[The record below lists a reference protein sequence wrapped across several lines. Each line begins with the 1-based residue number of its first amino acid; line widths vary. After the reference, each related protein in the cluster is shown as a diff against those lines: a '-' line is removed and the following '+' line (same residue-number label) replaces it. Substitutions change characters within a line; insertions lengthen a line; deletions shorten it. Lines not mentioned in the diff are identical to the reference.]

1 METGKRFCYSENSTD
16 IEINGRDVDMKYP
29 QVWDLDTFFKG
40 GSQSSDFQ
48 HFVKETE
55 ELVDK
60 LVASTSA
67 KMTLA
72 QLVNELVNVQKVMQR
87 LRHGA
92 AFVSCLKAQNV
103 KDEHAFQWQGKLN
116 ELQAKLQNIWVEL
129 EATFGRMEDGEW
141 QELLNHPQLSDITFS
156 LNERRQAAAE
166 KLAPEQEKLV
176 AQLAVDGYHA
186 WGEVY
191 NQAVG
196 RMEIPFEEDGETK
209 RLSPGQLSNRLSSK
223 DRKVRKR
230 ASKAYAEAWKKETP
244 LFASTLNHL
253 AGFRLNLYRARGW
266 NDVLKEPLL
275 INRMKRKTL
284 DAMWSVIN
292 ENKPKFYEFM
302 DRKAKLLGVDK
313 LAMHDIHAPLPN
325 GGNEKIAYDDACEL
339 IIRHFQKVSP
349 KLARFTEGALR
360 DGWVEAEDRPGKR
373 PGGFCTSFP
382 LAKQSRIFMTYNG
395 TMSNVATL
403 AHELGHAYHGYCLK
417 DKAPLAQR
425 YAMNVA
431 ETASTFAETIVAD
444 ALVQEAKTETL
455 KLSLLENKVNRAIAF
470 FMNIHARFLFE
481 TRFYEARK
489 QKRLSVKELC
499 DLMEEAQREAYGNQL
514 SSYSPTLWAHK
525 LHFHITGV
533 PFYNFP
539 YTFGYLFSIGIYQLA
554 LEKGASFEDDYIALL
569 QDTASMTVEELA
581 LKHVGADLT
590 KRDFW
595 QSAMDLII
603 KDVDLFLEMT
613 S

>member
-1 METGKRFCYSENSTD
+1 
-16 IEINGRDVDMKYP
+16 MKYP

-103 KDEHAFQWQGKLN
+103 KDEHAVQWQGKLN

-129 EATFGRMEDGEW
+129 EATFVRMEDGEW

-166 KLAPEQEKLV
+166 KLAPEQEKLA

-230 ASKAYAEAWKKETP
+230 ASKAYAEAWKKEAP

-325 GGNEKIAYDDACEL
+325 GGNDKIAYDDACEL
-339 IIRHFQKVSP
+339 IIRHFRKVSP

-470 FMNIHARFLFE
+470 IMNIHARFLFE

>member
-1 METGKRFCYSENSTD
+1 
-16 IEINGRDVDMKYP
+16 MKYP

-103 KDEHAFQWQGKLN
+103 KDEHAVQWQGKLN

-129 EATFGRMEDGEW
+129 EATFVRMEDGEW

-166 KLAPEQEKLV
+166 KLAPEQEKLA
-176 AQLAVDGYHA
+176 AQLAADGYHA

-230 ASKAYAEAWKKETP
+230 ASKAYAEAWKKEAP

-325 GGNEKIAYDDACEL
+325 GGNDKIAYDDACEL
-339 IIRHFQKVSP
+339 IIRHFRKVSP

-470 FMNIHARFLFE
+470 IMNIHARFLFE

>member
-1 METGKRFCYSENSTD
+1 
-16 IEINGRDVDMKYP
+16 MKYP

-103 KDEHAFQWQGKLN
+103 KDEHAVQWQGKLN

-129 EATFGRMEDGEW
+129 EATFVRMEDGEW

-166 KLAPEQEKLV
+166 KLAPEQEKLA

-230 ASKAYAEAWKKETP
+230 ASKAYAEAWKKEAP

-325 GGNEKIAYDDACEL
+325 GGNDKIAYDDACEL
-339 IIRHFQKVSP
+339 IIRHFRKVSP

-470 FMNIHARFLFE
+470 IMNIHARFLFE

-595 QSAMDLII
+595 QSAMGLII

>member
-1 METGKRFCYSENSTD
+1 
-16 IEINGRDVDMKYP
+16 MKYP

-60 LVASTSA
+60 LFASTSA

-103 KDEHAFQWQGKLN
+103 KDEHAVQWQGKLN

-129 EATFGRMEDGEW
+129 EATFVRMEDGEW

-166 KLAPEQEKLV
+166 KLAPEQEKLA

-196 RMEIPFEEDGETK
+196 RMEIPFEEGGETK

-313 LAMHDIHAPLPN
+313 LAMHDIHAPLPS

-339 IIRHFQKVSP
+339 IIRHFRKVSP

>member
-1 METGKRFCYSENSTD
+1 
-16 IEINGRDVDMKYP
+16 MKYP

-72 QLVNELVNVQKVMQR
+72 QLVNKLVNVQKVMQR

-103 KDEHAFQWQGKLN
+103 KDEHAVQWQGKLN

-129 EATFGRMEDGEW
+129 EATFVRMEDGEW

-166 KLAPEQEKLV
+166 KLAPEQEKLA

-230 ASKAYAEAWKKETP
+230 ASKAYAEAWKKEAP

-325 GGNEKIAYDDACEL
+325 GGNDKIAYDDACEL
-339 IIRHFQKVSP
+339 IIRHFRKVSP

-470 FMNIHARFLFE
+470 IMNIHARFLFE